1 MPQFILLTPKNAYK
15 LLLFICTPTIIYY
28 TLSTHNCEV
37 GMEVIPVCFKSHTL
51 WYVNYLLQF
60 YSLSS
65 HFDIHDQAE
74 KKQNNVV
81 YKAINLNT
89 ELIQTILLKIF

>member
-1 MPQFILLTPKNAYK
+1 
-15 LLLFICTPTIIYY
+15 
-28 TLSTHNCEV
+28 
-37 GMEVIPVCFKSHTL
+37 MEVIPVCFKSHTL

-89 ELIQTILLKIF
+89 ELIQTILLKIFLKRYQNAVNNRQRNETQIN

>member
-1 MPQFILLTPKNAYK
+1 
-15 LLLFICTPTIIYY
+15 
-28 TLSTHNCEV
+28 
-37 GMEVIPVCFKSHTL
+37 MEVIPVCFKSHTL

-89 ELIQTILLKIF
+89 AHSNYLTKDFLKRYQNAVNNRQCNETQIN